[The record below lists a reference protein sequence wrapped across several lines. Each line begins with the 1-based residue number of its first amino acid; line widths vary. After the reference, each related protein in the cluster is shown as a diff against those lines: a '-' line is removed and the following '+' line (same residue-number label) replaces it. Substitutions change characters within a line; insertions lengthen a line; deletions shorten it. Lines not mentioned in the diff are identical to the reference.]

1 MKEPI
6 YLAMANK
13 ITSMIGDDVYK
24 AGDKLPSLRSLH
36 RENGI
41 SIGTVLQAFNH
52 LVNKGLIVSR
62 EKSGYFVSYG
72 SGRKL
77 ASPQTIPASL
87 SERTVRIDGLLQK
100 LRADGTGRDFV
111 SFANALP
118 DHRLLPFNGIKR
130 ALQTVSRDISGSYL
144 AIEERKGNLK
154 LREEIAKRSFAWN
167 GSLHADDLVITN
179 GAMEAVIL
187 CLKAITKEGDTIL
200 VQDPCYYG
208 IMQTLEYLNLKVV
221 TVPCHSDTGIDVA
234 VVEAACDKFDIKA
247 CVLVANFNNPD
258 GACLNSGQKRRLAEL
273 ANLRKLPVIEDDLY
287 GDIFFRGNRP
297 DTIKTYDKDGWVMY
311 CNSFSKSLVPGFR
324 IGWCAPGRFAY
335 EVARLKSMHNGPVCN
350 FTQRALH
357 QLLASGLYDRHL
369 KKYRVELQKNM
380 LRTIHLIEKHFPGDT
395 KISSPFGGLVIWAEL
410 SPEINTV
417 NLQDEA
423 FSQGISYAP
432 GEIFSAKGDY
442 KNYLRISF
450 CRLWDT
456 KTENALVRLG
466 ELFRLQAGKQRG
478 HGQNK
483 HL

>member
-6 YLAMANK
+6 YLDMANK
-13 ITSMIGDDVYK
+13 LASMIEENVYK
-24 AGDKLPSLRSLH
+24 AGEKLPSLRSLH
-36 RENGI
+36 RQNGI

-52 LVNKGLIVSR
+52 LADKGLITSR

-72 SGRKL
+72 FKRKL
-77 ASPQTIPASL
+77 PPPQTIPASL
-87 SERTVRIDGLLQK
+87 SERTVRIDRLLQK
-100 LRADGTGRDFV
+100 LRADGTGKDFV

-144 AIEERKGNLK
+144 AIEERKGNVQ

-187 CLKAITKEGDTIL
+187 CLKAVTKEGDTIL
-200 VQDPCYYG
+200 AQDPCYYG

-221 TVPCHSDTGIDVA
+221 TIPCHSDTGIDVA
-234 VVEAACDKFDIKA
+234 DVEAACDKFDVKA

-258 GACLNSGQKRRLAEL
+258 GACLNSEKKRQLAEL
-273 ANLRKLPVIEDDLY
+273 ASKRKLPVIEDDLY
-287 GDIFFRGNRP
+287 GDIFFHGNRP
-297 DTIKTYDKDGWVMY
+297 DTIKTYDKNGWVMY
-311 CNSFSKSLVPGFR
+311 CSSFSKSLVPGFR
-324 IGWCAPGRFAY
+324 IGWCAPGKFAY

-357 QLLASGLYDRHL
+357 QLLASGLYERHL
-369 KKYRVELQKNM
+369 KKFRVELQKNL
-380 LRTIHLIEKHFPGDT
+380 LRTMHLIEQHFPEGT
-395 KISSPFGGLVIWAEL
+395 KISSPFGGLVIWIEL
-410 SPEINTV
+410 PPNINTV

-423 FSQGISYAP
+423 FTRGISYAP
-432 GEIFSAKGDY
+432 GEIFSANGDY
-442 KNYLRISF
+442 QNYLRISF

-456 KTENALVRLG
+456 KTENALIRLG
-466 ELFRLQAGKQRG
+466 ELFRLQGGSKRG
-478 HGQNK
+478 YFSK
-483 HL
+483 